1 MKHGNAVFAAISLLL
16 TGASS
21 AEPSDYIY
29 LPQVEVGERE
39 VDFKFGSARQPATD
53 GTRVSSQA
61 ASLGFGYG
69 ASETWFTE
77 IYLKYT
83 RDANVTRYDAIE
95 WENKFQL
102 TEAGQ
107 FPIDLGLVVEFEVP
121 RDRGEGY
128 EMKLGMLSQTDF
140 GKLQLNGNVLLQRQ
154 YRNSA
159 SQQTQLGY
167 QWQAKYRWRA
177 EFEYGLQGFG
187 EVGQWNQ
194 WDAHENQNH
203 RLGPAVFGKIALS
216 GRQAIKYN
224 AAWLVGV
231 SQAAPDH
238 TLRLQTELEF

>member
-1 MKHGNAVFAAISLLL
+1 
-16 TGASS
+16 
-21 AEPSDYIY
+21 
-29 LPQVEVGERE
+29 
-39 VDFKFGSARQPATD
+39 VDFKFGSAQGPESKTA
-53 GTRVSSQA
+53 QA

-83 RDANVTRYDAIE
+83 RDASVTRYDALE
-95 WENKFQL
+95 WENKLQL
-102 TEAGQ
+102 TETGKY
-107 FPIDLGLVVEFEVP
+107 PIDLGLVVEFEVP
-121 RDRGEGY
+121 RDRSEGY
-128 EMKLGMLSQTDF
+128 EMKLGILSQTDF

-159 SQQTQLGY
+159 GERTQLGY
-167 QWQAKYRWRA
+167 QWQAKYRWCA

-187 EVGQWNQ
+187 EVGQWNR
-194 WDAHENQNH
+194 WDAHASQNQ
-203 RLGPAVFGKIALS
+203 RIGPAVFGKFGLG

-224 AAWLVGV
+224 AAWLVGL